1 MQQICVQGAAIKLRP
16 MNPSPKTTLPPVDVL
31 SHDPRG
37 LVTELLAVGT
47 ALSATENLS
56 DLLTLILTKS
66 REITCSDAGSVFLVD
81 RQAHPPNLWF
91 KTAQNDTH
99 PELSLHEFFIPLN
112 AESLVG
118 YVALTGE
125 ILNIPDAYE
134 IPQAETYQFNRSF
147 DDNLGY
153 RTRSVL
159 VIPMQNAEGEI
170 IGVLQLLNRK
180 IRADIK
186 ITPDNATDVTVPYSH
201 WEEAIL
207 RSLAS
212 QAAVSIERNHLLES
226 IEKLFEGF
234 VTASVQAIEARDKIT
249 AGHSERVADL
259 TLRLAAEVNDQ
270 AGIGAFVGVG
280 FDQRQ
285 LQELRYAAL
294 LHDFGKVG
302 VPEVILSKEKKL
314 YPLQLEI
321 IRQRFHFVRRT
332 LELECNQAKLDYLQ
346 ANPHHDPDAG
356 TCDHCQQ
363 LRQFDL
369 QLQAQLQNL
378 DRYWQVV
385 EIANEPKVLAEE
397 PLGILQELTSW
408 HYKDINGHLQPLVTI
423 AELEQ
428 LLVRRGNLTPQ
439 ERLAIESHV
448 THTYEF
454 LRRIPW
460 TSSLKD
466 VPIIAYGHH
475 ERLNGTGYPLGIAD
489 IPLQTQM
496 LTIAD
501 IYDALT
507 AADRP
512 YKKSLPVP
520 IALKI
525 LHQEA
530 ESNQINRD
538 LVLLFEQKQVFQV
551 LGHGLAD

>member
-1 MQQICVQGAAIKLRP
+1 MTPPAQSLPK
-16 MNPSPKTTLPPVDVL
+16 PSPLGESLNHLQAD
-31 SHDPRG
+31 SNA
-37 LVTELLAVGT
+37 LVTELLAVGI
-47 ALSATENLS
+47 ALSATENLT

-81 RQAHPPNLWF
+81 REAHPPNLWF
-91 KTAQNDTH
+91 KTAQNQTH
-99 PELSLHEFFIPLN
+99 PEIALHEFFIPLT

-134 IPQAETYQFNRSF
+134 LTGTETYQFNRSF
-147 DDNLGY
+147 DENLNY
-153 RTRSVL
+153 RTCSVL
-159 VIPMQNAEGEI
+159 VIPMQNTEGQV
-170 IGVLQLLNRK
+170 IGVLQLINRK
-180 IRADIK
+180 IRPDLT
-186 ITPDNATDVTVPYSH
+186 ITPENATEVTLPYSH

-259 TLRLAAEVNDQ
+259 TLRLADEINALT
-270 AGIGAFVGVG
+270 GPGALATVR
-280 FDQRQ
+280 FDLRQ

-302 VPEVILSKEKKL
+302 VPEVVLGKEKKL
-314 YPLQLEI
+314 YPLQLELL
-321 IRQRFHFVRRT
+321 RQRFHFVRRT
-332 LELECNQAKLDYLQ
+332 LEFECNKAKLNFLE
-346 ANPHHDPDAG
+346 ANPHHNSDSD
-356 TCDHCQQ
+356 TCGHCLQ

-369 QLQAQLQNL
+369 QLQQQLEQLNH
-378 DRYWQVV
+378 YWEVI

-397 PLGILQELTSW
+397 PLAILQELTHW
-408 HYKDINGHLQPLVTI
+408 HYKDINGQVQPLVTLE
-423 AELEQ
+423 ELEQ

-460 TSSLKD
+460 TSYLKD

-475 ERLNGTGYPLGIAD
+475 ERLNGQGYPLGLRD
-489 IPLQTQM
+489 IPLQSQM
-496 LTIAD
+496 LAVAD

-507 AADRP
+507 APDRP
-512 YKKSLPVP
+512 YKKSLPIPV
-520 IALKI
+520 ALKI

-530 ESNQINRD
+530 DSNQINRD
-538 LVLLFEQKQVFQV
+538 LVLLFEQKQVFQA
-551 LGHGLAD
+551 LGHTLPE

>member
-1 MQQICVQGAAIKLRP
+1 MPRP
-16 MNPSPKTTLPPVDVL
+16 MNSSPKTVL
-31 SHDPRG
+31 SQADLFNHDPRG

-47 ALSATENLS
+47 ALSATENLT
-56 DLLTLILTKS
+56 DLLNLILTKS

-125 ILNIPDAYE
+125 ILNIPDAYDILE
-134 IPQAETYQFNRSF
+134 AETYHFNRSF
-147 DDNLGY
+147 DENLGY
-153 RTRSVL
+153 RTCSVL
-159 VIPMQNAEGEI
+159 VIPMQNNEGEI

-180 IRADIK
+180 LRADIK

-259 TLRLAAEVNDQ
+259 TLALAQEINQ
-270 AGIGAFVGVG
+270 QQGIGAFGG
-280 FDQRQ
+280 AWFDSRQ

-314 YPLQLEI
+314 YPLQLEV

-332 LELECNQAKLDYLQ
+332 LEFDCSQAKLDYLQ
-346 ANPHHDPDAG
+346 ANPHHDSETG
-356 TCDHCQQ
+356 NCNHCQQ

-369 QLQAQLQNL
+369 QLQAQLQEL
-378 DRYWQVV
+378 DRYWQVI

-397 PLGILQELTSW
+397 PLAILQDLTNW
-408 HYKDINGHLQPLVTI
+408 QYKDLNGRLQPLVTM

-460 TSSLKD
+460 TSDLKN
-466 VPIIAYGHH
+466 VPMIAYGHH
-475 ERLNGTGYPLGIAD
+475 ERLNGSGYPLGITEL
-489 IPLQTQM
+489 PLQTQI
-496 LTIAD
+496 LTVAD

-551 LGHGLAD
+551 LGHQRDG

>member
-1 MQQICVQGAAIKLRP
+1 
-16 MNPSPKTTLPPVDVL
+16 MNSSPHTISPQADIL

-37 LVTELLAVGT
+37 LVTELLAVGI
-47 ALSATENLS
+47 ALSATDNLT

-125 ILNIPDAYE
+125 ILNIADAYE
-134 IPQAETYQFNRSF
+134 ISPAETYQFNRSF
-147 DDNLGY
+147 DDNLSY

-159 VIPMQNAEGEI
+159 VIPMQNTEGEI

-186 ITPDNATDVTVPYSH
+186 ITPDNASDVTVAYSH

-259 TLRLAAEVNDQ
+259 TLSLAQEVNQQ
-270 AGIGAFVGVG
+270 AGVGGFGGAW

-363 LRQFDL
+363 LRQFDH
-369 QLQAQLQNL
+369 QLQAQLQEL
-378 DRYWQVV
+378 DRYWQVI

-408 HYKDINGHLQPLVTI
+408 QYKDINGRLQPLVTM

-460 TSSLKD
+460 TSDLKN

-475 ERLNGTGYPLGIAD
+475 ERLNGQGYPLGIAD

-496 LTIAD
+496 LTVAD

-512 YKKSLPVP
+512 YKKSLPVGV
-520 IALKI
+520 ALKI

-530 ESNQINRD
+530 ESNQLNRD
-538 LVLLFEQKQVFQV
+538 LVLLFEQKQVYQV
-551 LGHGLAD
+551 LGHHQAD

>member
-1 MQQICVQGAAIKLRP
+1 MTSSPQPLSFLSAGASTAVP
-16 MNPSPKTTLPPVDVL
+16 TLEIL
-31 SHDPRG
+31 EHDPRS

-47 ALSATENLS
+47 ALSATESLT

-66 REITCSDAGSVFLVD
+66 REITCSDAGSVFLID
-81 RQAHPPNLWF
+81 REAHPPNLWF

-99 PELSLHEFFIPLN
+99 PELSLHEFFIPLT

-125 ILNIPDAYE
+125 ILNIPDAYKLTGT
-134 IPQAETYQFNRSF
+134 ETYQFNRSF
-147 DDNLGY
+147 DENLNY
-153 RTRSVL
+153 RTCSVL
-159 VIPMQNAEGEI
+159 VIPMQNAEGQV

-180 IRADIK
+180 IRPDLK
-186 ITPDNATDVTVPYSH
+186 ITPVNATEVTVPYSH

-234 VTASVQAIEARDKIT
+234 VTASVQAIEARDKVT
-249 AGHSERVADL
+249 AGHSERVAEL
-259 TLRLAAEVNDQ
+259 TLRLADEINDQ
-270 AGIGAFVGVG
+270 TGPGAFSGIG
-280 FDQRQ
+280 FDGRQ

-302 VPEVILSKEKKL
+302 VPEVILGKEKKL
-314 YPLQLEI
+314 YPLQLEV

-332 LELECNQAKLDYLQ
+332 LELECNQAKLEYLE
-346 ANPHHDPDAG
+346 ANPTHDPHSAF
-356 TCDHCQQ
+356 CNHCQQ
-363 LRQFDL
+363 LRQFDHH
-369 QLQAQLQNL
+369 LQAQLAELN
-378 DRYWQVV
+378 RYWEVI

-397 PLGILQELTSW
+397 PLAILQELTTW
-408 HYKDINGHLQPLVTI
+408 HYRDINGQLQPLVTLD
-423 AELEQ
+423 ELEQ

-460 TSSLKD
+460 TSYLKD

-475 ERLNGTGYPLGIAD
+475 ERLNGQGYPLGIVE

-496 LTIAD
+496 LAVAD

-507 AADRP
+507 APDRP
-512 YKKSLPVP
+512 YKKSLPVQV
-520 IALKI
+520 ALKI

-530 ESNQINRD
+530 DSNQINRD
-538 LVLLFEQKQVFQV
+538 LVLLFEQKQVFQA
-551 LGHGLAD
+551 LGHHLVD